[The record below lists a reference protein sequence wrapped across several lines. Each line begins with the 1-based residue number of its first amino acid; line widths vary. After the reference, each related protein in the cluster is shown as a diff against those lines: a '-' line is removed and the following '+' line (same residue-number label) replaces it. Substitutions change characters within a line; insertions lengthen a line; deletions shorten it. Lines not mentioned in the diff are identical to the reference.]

1 MLQSRQIESCAGSLA
16 LAIEFTA
23 ARIATFDLAGT
34 SSLPGTRLRLQWQL
48 MSAPDDLLKPLL
60 YTNKG
65 AELFGARHS
74 VVTGTH
80 SI

>member
-34 SSLPGTRLRLQWQL
+34 SSLLGTRLRLQWL
-48 MSAPDDLLKPLL
+48 MSVPDNLLKPLL